1 MVVKAK
7 VSFAGAVCMGRGEVR
22 DIGDEAVLK
31 DLLAAGYVAAV
42 ETEKQPKKK
51 GKANEGQ

>member
-1 MVVKAK
+1 MLVKAK

>member
-1 MVVKAK
+1 MLVKAK
-7 VSFAGAVCMGRGEVR
+7 VSFAGAVCMGRGEIR
-22 DIGDEAVLK
+22 DVGDETVVK

-51 GKANEGQ
+51 GKADEGQ